1 MREDILDN
9 LELYFGDEFA
19 ENETLLSSILDKVIA
34 NVKLYRKYPENY
46 SQEMIDKDLLEYKGK
61 IEDIVIAL
69 FNRVGAEGT
78 FKHHENSVTDDF
90 VGEEKLYNFILP
102 IARVGDGR

>member
-1 MREDILDN
+1 MEQDILDN
-9 LELYFGDEFA
+9 LRDYFGDEFD
-19 ENETLLSSILDKVIA
+19 ENKTLLSNLLDKVIA
-34 NVKLYRKYPENY
+34 NVKLYRRYPDY
-46 SQEMIDKDLLEYKGK
+46 YTKEMIENDLSEYASR

-90 VGEEKLYNFILP
+90 VGEEKFYDFILP
-102 IARVGDGR
+102 IARIN

>member
-1 MREDILDN
+1 MKQDILDN
-9 LELYFGDEFA
+9 LEKYFGDEFA
-19 ENETLLSSILDKVIA
+19 ENETLLGVILDKVIA
-34 NVKLYRKYPENY
+34 NVKLYRRYPKDY
-46 SQEMIDKDLLEYKGK
+46 SQETIDNDLLDYQGK

-90 VGEEKLYNFILP
+90 VGEEKLYDFILP
-102 IARVGDGR
+102 IARVN

>member
-1 MREDILDN
+1 MKQTILDN

-34 NVKLYRKYPENY
+34 NVKLYRKYPDYY
-46 SQEMIDKDLLEYKGK
+46 SQETINKDLEEYIGK
-61 IEDIVIAL
+61 IQDIVIAL

-78 FKHHENSVTDDF
+78 FKHHENGVTDDF
-90 VGEEKLYNFILP
+90 VGEEKLYDFIIP
-102 IARVGDGR
+102 IARIN

>member
-1 MREDILDN
+1 MRGNILDN
-9 LELYFGDEFA
+9 LRIYFGDEFT
-19 ENETLLSSILDKVIA
+19 ENATLLGVILDKVIA
-34 NVKLYRKYPENY
+34 NVKLYRKYPEY
-46 SQEMIDKDLLEYKGK
+46 YTEEMINNDLLEYASR

-90 VGEEKLYNFILP
+90 VGEEKLYSFILP
-102 IARVGDGR
+102 LARVG

>member
-1 MREDILDN
+1 MKQTILDN

-34 NVKLYRKYPENY
+34 NVKLYRKYPDY
-46 SQEMIDKDLLEYKGK
+46 YPQETIDKDLEEYKGK

-69 FNRVGAEGT
+69 FNRVGVEGT

-90 VGEEKLYNFILP
+90 VGEEKLYDFIIP
-102 IARVGDGR
+102 IARIN